1 MRLDL
6 TKFMNLTDTK
16 NVPFVSVKSIG
27 RLKFSI
33 GVTDLIGE
41 RNRIE
46 SLLVNNKVIVFIFG
60 KSIDP
65 SSDGRDTLRTRG
77 TRNGEKSCKPQLI
90 EGGILPL
97 ETDPGT
103 GKEYTEKKLTVGNG
117 LIIDEDPTE
126 EKYGK
131 IVDDFSDL
139 IVVIIDTNKGQLNSN
154 IKVPEKEEEGK

>member
-1 MRLDL
+1 MSYDL
-6 TKFMNLTDTK
+6 TRFTNLTDTG

-27 RLKFSI
+27 RLKFNK

-46 SLLVNNKVIVFIFG
+46 SLLVKDKVIVFIFG

-65 SSDGRDTLRTRG
+65 SSDGRDTLRTKG

-97 ETDPGT
+97 ETDPET
-103 GKEYTEKKLTVGNG
+103 GKEYTEKKLTVGDG
-117 LIIDEDPTE
+117 LLIDEDPTE

-131 IVDDFSDL
+131 VVDDFSNL
-139 IVVIIDTNKGQLNSN
+139 IVIIMDTNKGQLNSN
-154 IKVPEKEEEGK
+154 IKVPEKEEEGE